1 MDRGRKG
8 SLPRLRSL
16 EAESYTGFQTSV
28 RRWLLQEFGPRVAAS
43 VGGRLVAREAS
54 GDDADGQHRRES
66 ERALLAS
73 LLRHPSVAAQASF
86 QMRCQRMTWSRL
98 QEEFNARG
106 EEYLGE
112 LHVAALSGPGTLRLD
127 PSLEVPDY
135 ARHDIHQQPGGYTR
149 NPFAG
154 FLYQYGTNSFY
165 LDGNDDDEVHR
176 LLVGQTAIPATGK
189 LSRVLDL
196 GCGCGQLTMALKR
209 RFPAAEVFG
218 IDVGAPMVSYAH
230 KRAVESDVAVHFS
243 QQLAERTSFAPASFD
258 LVTSYIL
265 LHEIPGPVIQGVLD
279 EASRLL
285 RPGGVLQ
292 IFDFPAHHLD
302 VPPLTLLARRIDQR
316 FNREVWSEDYHRT
329 DLVGSLEA
337 RGFAVTPQGRIH
349 FAVHGYAATLGG
361 GASG

>member
-1 MDRGRKG
+1 MDRGKIG

-28 RRWLLQEFGPRVAAS
+28 RRWLLTDFGPQVAAS
-43 VGGRLVAREAS
+43 VAGLPVGREVAP
-54 GDDADGQHRRES
+54 GDSDGHDRRPS
-66 ERALLAS
+66 EKELLAL
-73 LLRHPSVAAQASF
+73 LLRHPAVAAQASF

-98 QEEFNARG
+98 HEEFVARG
-106 EEYLGE
+106 EDYLGE
-112 LHVAALSGPGTLRLD
+112 LHAAALRGPGTLRLD

-149 NPFAG
+149 NAFAG

-176 LLVGQTAIPATGK
+176 LLAEKTATPATGE

-258 LVTSYIL
+258 LITSYIL
-265 LHEIPGPVIQGVLD
+265 LHEIPGPVIQRVLD

-337 RGFAVTPQGRIH
+337 RGFSVTPQGRIH
-349 FAVHGYAATLGG
+349 FAVHGYASTLGC
-361 GASG
+361 GARS